1 VPGTPVTARPALA
14 PLRLVAFRRLAAAY
28 TLNELGDWLGTVA
41 LAILVFAKT
50 GDPLAL
56 TALMLAN
63 KLVPAFLAPPVTAR
77 LDQLATRRALP
88 ALYLGEAAAFA
99 GLAAT
104 AGSFSLPLVLVLAL
118 VDGTFALTG
127 RALSRAAIAAA
138 LEPGGLLREGNAIVN
153 VGFAGAA
160 AGGPALAGLVVAGL
174 GVSTALALDAVS
186 FALIA
191 ALLGATRGLPDARPE
206 PEPWLAR
213 VREGFGHAW
222 RDPFVRVLLT
232 GQAFALVFFTAVV
245 PIEVVYAKDS
255 LGTGNRGFGLL
266 LTAWGV
272 GIIVGSLVFARSRR
286 RPLTLIA
293 LSTALVGVAY
303 LGMASAGTLAVAC
316 VISVAGGCGN
326 GIQWVSVMTSLQ
338 QVTAPDL
345 QARIVGLL
353 ESVGAAMPGIGFL
366 LGGAVTAAV
375 SPRAAY
381 AVAGAGVL
389 VVLGLAGIGVRRA
402 AKARVDS
409 VATAA

>member
-1 VPGTPVTARPALA
+1 VTARRRSLA
-14 PLRLVAFRRLAAAY
+14 PLRIAAFTRLTITY

-41 LAILVFAKT
+41 LAVLVFAQT

-63 KLVPAFLAPPVTAR
+63 KLVPAFIAPPLTAR
-77 LDQLATRRALP
+77 VDQFATRRVLP
-88 ALYLGEAAAFA
+88 AIYLGEAAAFA
-99 GLAAT
+99 VLAT
-104 AGSFSLPLVLVLAL
+104 TTHPFSLPLVLALAL
-118 VDGTFALTG
+118 VDGTLALTG

-138 LEPGGLLREGNAIVN
+138 LKPGGLLREGNAIVN
-153 VGFAGAA
+153 IGFAGAA
-160 AGGPALAGLVVAGL
+160 AGGPVVAGVVVAGL
-174 GVSTALALDAVS
+174 GVATALALDAAS

-191 ALLGATRGLPDARPE
+191 ALLVSTRGLPDAHPQ

-213 VREGFGHAW
+213 IREGLGHAW

-245 PIEVVYAKDS
+245 PIEVVYAKES

-272 GIIVGSLVFARSRR
+272 GIVLGSLVFARARG

-303 LGMASAGTLAVAC
+303 IGMASAGTLAVAC

-353 ESVGAAMPGIGFL
+353 ESVGAAMPGLGFL
-366 LGGAVTAAV
+366 LGGAITAAV
-375 SPRAAY
+375 DPRAAY
-381 AVAGAGVL
+381 AVAGAGIL
-389 VVLGLAGIGVRRA
+389 VVLLVAGIGIRRA
-402 AKARVDS
+402 EKSRVDRLA
-409 VATAA
+409 ATA

>member
-1 VPGTPVTARPALA
+1 VTPRRTLA
-14 PLRLVAFRRLAAAY
+14 PLRIAAFTRLAVAY
-28 TLNELGDWLGTVA
+28 TLNELGDWLGAVA
-41 LAILVFAKT
+41 LAVLVFAQT

-63 KLVPAFLAPPVTAR
+63 KLVPAFVAPALTAR
-77 LDQLATRRALP
+77 LDQFATRRALP
-88 ALYLGEAAAFA
+88 AVYLGEAAAFG

-104 AGSFSLPLVLVLAL
+104 ADSFSLPLVLLLAL
-118 VDGTFALTG
+118 VDGTLALTG

-138 LEPGGLLREGNAIVN
+138 LEPSGQLREGNAIVN

-160 AGGPALAGLVVAGL
+160 AGGPVVAGVVVAGL
-174 GVSTALALDAVS
+174 GISTALVLDAVS

-191 ALLGATRGLPDARPE
+191 ALLGATGGLPDARPE
-206 PEPWLAR
+206 PEQWVAR
-213 VREGFGHAW
+213 VREGFRHAW

-232 GQAFALVFFTAVV
+232 GQAFALIFFTAVV
-245 PIEVVYAKDS
+245 PIEVVYAKET

-272 GIIVGSLVFARSRR
+272 GIVLGSLVFARSRR

-316 VISVAGGCGN
+316 LISVAGGCGN

-338 QVTAPDL
+338 EVTTPDL

-353 ESVGAAMPGIGFL
+353 ESVGAAMPGLGFL
-366 LGGAVTAAV
+366 LGGAVTAAID
-375 SPRAAY
+375 PRAAY
-381 AVAGAGVL
+381 AVAGAGIL
-389 VVLGLAGIGVRRA
+389 VVLAVAGIGVRRA
-402 AKARVDS
+402 ARTRVDS
-409 VATAA
+409 VAAAA